1 LGKTTPPYISRVP
14 RPIEGNQPNRNKPKA
29 LLPLFYLFLPLF
41 FFSLPPNSALTPIC
55 YSNLIPAVTKG
66 VLANLADA
74 KTHQGALAL
83 KGSLPGRSSLDSL
96 RRPMMTGCL
105 YWYNWPI
112 DPEAGHARLQIAHE
126 QVLRCVTRSRINTLF
141 GDSAGDKEAFIGY
154 YG

>member
-1 LGKTTPPYISRVP
+1 
-14 RPIEGNQPNRNKPKA
+14 
-29 LLPLFYLFLPLF
+29 
-41 FFSLPPNSALTPIC
+41 
-55 YSNLIPAVTKG
+55 
-66 VLANLADA
+66 
-74 KTHQGALAL
+74 
-83 KGSLPGRSSLDSL
+83 LDSL